1 MFIAVYYF
9 STAYIRV
16 GGNKKGIFT
25 RDRQP
30 KASAHLVRKRYW
42 AIAEELDKVTP
53 PNDLSEYIHK
63 KHVEHLRTE
72 PQETTYVAV
81 IFA

>member
-1 MFIAVYYF
+1 
-9 STAYIRV
+9 V

-42 AIAEELDKVTP
+42 ALAEELENVTP
-53 PNDLSEYIHK
+53 PNDLSEYIYK
-63 KHVEHLRTE
+63 NYLKHPKTE
-72 PQETTYVAV
+72 LQETKDVTV
-81 IFA
+81 ISM

>member
-1 MFIAVYYF
+1 VYI
-9 STAYIRV
+9 YIYIYTSAFTRV

-42 AIAEELDKVTP
+42 AIAEELDSATP
-53 PNDLSEYIHK
+53 PNDLS
-63 KHVEHLRTE
+63 V
-72 PQETTYVAV
+72 YVYESPLKYLKTGPPDV
-81 IFA
+81 WVTSI